1 MQMQLPQSQNNETP
15 AAVHTPTRQPWV
27 KPIFQKVALNDALT
41 TFSGNWND
49 IAGTMME
56 EINS

>member
-1 MQMQLPQSQNNETP
+1 MQTLLTEPQNNETP
-15 AAVHTPTRQPWV
+15 ATVPVSTQQPWV

-41 TFSGNWND
+41 NFSGNWND

-56 EINS
+56 EVNS